1 MPSTGLAEHIRS
13 DNGAE
18 FIEKELR
25 AWLASESIKTRYL
38 EPGSPGQNGYIESF
52 PARLRHEC
60 LNPEMLSTLTEAR
73 VVIEAWRCKYNHLR
87 PHGSLGYISPIEFEQ
102 KLESEPSTQG
112 KGSSRPAASLRPSL
126 DLPYTLNHTINPSR
140 LTV

>member
-25 AWLASESIKTRYL
+25 AWLASESIKTRYI

-52 PARLRHEC
+52 QARLRHEC

-87 PHGSLGYISPIEFEQ
+87 PHGSLGYVSPIRFEQ
-102 KLESEPSTQG
+102 NLDKETST
-112 KGSSRPAASLRPSL
+112 L
-126 DLPYTLNHTINPSR
+126 DLLYTLNHTINPSR